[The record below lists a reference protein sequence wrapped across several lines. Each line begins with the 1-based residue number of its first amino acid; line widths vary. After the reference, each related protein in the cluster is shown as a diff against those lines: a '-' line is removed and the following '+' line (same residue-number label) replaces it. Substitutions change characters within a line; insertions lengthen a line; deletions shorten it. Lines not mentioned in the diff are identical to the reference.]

1 MIKKLYLPVTL
12 ATVAALS
19 SCSSKLGPLS
29 ADNFTVIPSPLE
41 AVGGQVPATINGK
54 FPEKYMKKKAVVT
67 VTPVLKYNG
76 GQAVGQSATF
86 QGEKVEQNNQTIS
99 YLVGGHYT
107 MKSTYVYVPEMA
119 KSDLYLT
126 FDAKVG
132 KKKVQIPEVKIA
144 EGVVATSELV
154 KQTIASSNPSFA
166 EDAFQRVIQQKQEA
180 NIKFLIQQANLRG
193 SELKSADIAAFKA
206 KLNEINK
213 DQEGRVLDN
222 IEISAYA
229 SPDGS
234 YKLNDRLAKNREQ
247 NTRKYLNS
255 ELKKNKMSA
264 DIDTKYTAEDW
275 DGFQEIVAASNMQDK
290 DLILRVL
297 SMYQDPEQREREI
310 RNISVVYK
318 NLADEVL
325 PQLRRSRMTIN
336 YEIVGRSDD
345 EILAQYSDDASKL
358 SVEEM
363 LYAATLVDTDA
374 EKTAIYKKTTELY
387 PSDYRAYNNLAELAF
402 RAGNT
407 DKAESYLKQALA
419 ANPSAPEA
427 NANLGLVALANG
439 NITAA
444 ETYLSKGSGANGLNE
459 ALGNL
464 YIAQGQY
471 NRAATSFEGV
481 NTNSAALAQILTG
494 DYAKAQQTLANVKKA
509 DAYTAYLGAIVAA
522 RQNNETGVVNN
533 LKTAISRDASIAQRA
548 ANDIEFAQFAASSA
562 FKAVVND

>member
-1 MIKKLYLPVTL
+1 MIKKLYLPAAL

-19 SCSSKLGPLS
+19 SCSSKLGALS

-41 AVGGQVPATINGK
+41 AIGGQVPATINGK

-132 KKKVQIPEVKIA
+132 NKKVMIPEVKIA

-154 KQTIASSNPSFA
+154 KQTIASSNPSTA

-206 KLNEINK
+206 KLAEINK
-213 DQEGRVLDN
+213 DKEGRVLDN

-234 YKLNDRLAKNREQ
+234 FKLNDKLAKDREK

-255 ELKKNKMSA
+255 ELKKTKMSA

-345 EILAQYSDDASKL
+345 EILAQFNDDASKL

-374 EKTAIYKKTTELY
+374 EKNAIYKKTTELY

-402 RAGNT
+402 RSGNT
-407 DKAESYLKQALA
+407 EKAESYLKQAIA

-444 ETYLSKGSGANGLNE
+444 ETYLSKGSGASSLNE

-481 NTNSAALAQILTG
+481 KTNSAALSQILTG
-494 DYAKAQQTLANVKKA
+494 DYAKAQQTLAGVSKA
-509 DAYTAYLGAIVAA
+509 DAYTAYLAAIVAA
-522 RQNNETGVVNN
+522 RQNNESAVISN

-548 ANDIEFAQFAASSA
+548 ANDIEFAQFAANSA
-562 FKAVVND
+562 FKAAINN